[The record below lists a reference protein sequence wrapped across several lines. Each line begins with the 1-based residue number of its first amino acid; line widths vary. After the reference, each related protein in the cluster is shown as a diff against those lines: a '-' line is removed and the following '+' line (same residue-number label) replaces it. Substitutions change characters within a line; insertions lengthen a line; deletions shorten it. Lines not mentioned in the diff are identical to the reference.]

1 LPGKS
6 HGQRSLTGCIP
17 WGRKESDMTERLHFH
32 FHVLAIIN
40 TAAINIGLHVF
51 FKLYFPPHI
60 CLGVDLW
67 VRNIPSRRK
76 WHLTPVFLSGES
88 LRQRSL
94 AGYSP
99 WVQTRPST
107 HMHVVWLL
115 RIGFILKNA
124 PCVPERL
131 CILGAVFQKCQFV
144 SFCVVTYFSTSSIN

>member
-60 CLGVDLW
+60 CLGVELKAIW
-67 VRNIPSRRK
+67 WLFLVFMEPPYCSPYWLYQSTFHQQGSMVPIS
-76 WHLTPVFLSGES
+76 PVCVIYRLFDE
-88 LRQRSL
+88 
-94 AGYSP
+94 GYSDGYEVIP
-99 WVQTRPST
+99 
-107 HMHVVWLL
+107 
-115 RIGFILKNA
+115 
-124 PCVPERL
+124 L
-131 CILGAVFQKCQFV
+131 C
-144 SFCVVTYFSTSSIN
+144 SFDLHFSND